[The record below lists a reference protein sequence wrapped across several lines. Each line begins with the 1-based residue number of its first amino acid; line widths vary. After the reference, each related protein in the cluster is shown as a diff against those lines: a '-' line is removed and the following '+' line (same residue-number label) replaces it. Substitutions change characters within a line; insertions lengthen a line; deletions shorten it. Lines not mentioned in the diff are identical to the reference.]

1 MFLNLGEAME
11 LAQGHEVSSRA
22 GFKPKAHAI
31 RELRQK
37 RMVRL

>member
-11 LAQGHEVSSRA
+11 LAQGHVVNSRA

-31 RELRQK
+31 RDLRK
-37 RMVRL
+37 REW